1 MLEVATI
8 NHEIYKPV
16 FDENGDTYLDCSP
29 YKPYQRKC
37 IEYECN
43 CRAGSSFF
51 NNASYKQ
58 HIKTKT
64 HRDYIENYKKYN
76 KELYERDEIIKNLKI
91 ENELLTR
98 KMNKYK
104 TIIDNIS
111 SNIDDNEFE
120 DCLS

>member
-16 FDENGDTYLDCSP
+16 FDENSDTYLDCSP

-37 IEYECN
+37 IEYSCN

-58 HIKTKT
+58 HIRTKT
-64 HRDYIENYKKYN
+64 HCDYIKNYKKYN
-76 KELYERDEIIKNLKI
+76 KELYERDEIIKKQRI
-91 ENELLTR
+91 EIELLTR
-98 KMNKYK
+98 KMNTYK
-104 TIIDNIS
+104 NIVDDIS
-111 SNIDDNEFE
+111 SNIDNAIFQ
-120 DCLS
+120 DC